1 MLPTNNNHRLISNS
15 FSTYSIDT
23 SRAYENYLTHWTE
36 WKNNRI
42 QEEQRDIAFQRLVS
56 CLQNQETNLDLS
68 ELGLTTLPEIPPG
81 IKSINISKN
90 NLSLISPLPAS
101 LTQLNVS
108 YNRLIELPALPQGLK
123 LLNASHN
130 QLITLPTLP
139 ISLKELHVSNNQLCS
154 LPVLPELLETL
165 DVSCNGLAVLPP
177 LPFSLQEISAIGNL
191 LSELPPLP
199 HNIHSIWA
207 IDNMLTDIPYLP
219 ENLRNGYFDINQISH
234 IPESILNL
242 RNECSID
249 ISDNPLSSHAL
260 QSLQRLTSSPDYH
273 GPQIYFSMSDGQQ
286 NTLHRPLADAVT
298 AWFPENKQSDVSQI
312 WHAFE
317 HEEHANTFSAFLDR
331 LSDTVSARNTSGFRE
346 QVAAWLEKLS
356 ASAELRQQSF
366 AVAADA
372 TESCED
378 RVALTWNNLRKTL
391 LVHQASEGLFDNDT
405 GALLS
410 LGREMFRL
418 EILEDIARDKVRTLH
433 FVDEIEVYLAFQT
446 MLAEKLQLSTAV
458 KEMRF
463 YGVSGVTANDLRTAE
478 AMVRSREE
486 NEFKDWFS
494 LWGPW
499 HAVLKRTEA
508 DRWALAE
515 EQKYEMLENE
525 YPQRVADRLKA
536 SGLSGDAD
544 AEREAGAQVMRET
557 EQQIYR
563 QLTDEVLALRLPEN
577 GSQLHHS

>member
-1 MLPTNNNHRLISNS
+1 MLPINNNFSLPQNS
-15 FSTYSIDT
+15 FYNTISGTYADYFSAWDKWEKQALPGEERDEAV
-23 SRAYENYLTHWTE
+23 SRLKECLI
-36 WKNNRI
+36 NNSD
-42 QEEQRDIAFQRLVS
+42 ELRLDR
-56 CLQNQETNLDLS
+56 L
-68 ELGLTTLPEIPPG
+68 
-81 IKSINISKN
+81 
-90 NLSLISPLPAS
+90 NLSSLPDNLPAQIT
-101 LTQLNVS
+101 LLNVS
-108 YNRLIELPALPQGLK
+108 YNQLTNLPELPVTLKKLYSASNKLSELPVLPPALESLQVQHNELENLPALPDS
-123 LLNASHN
+123 LLTMN
-130 QLITLPTLP
+130 
-139 ISLKELHVSNNQLCS
+139 ISYNEIVS
-154 LPVLPELLETL
+154 LPSLPQALK
-165 DVSCNGLAVLPP
+165 
-177 LPFSLQEISAIGNL
+177 NL
-191 LSELPPLP
+191 RATRNFLTELPAFSEGNNPVVR
-199 HNIHSIWA
+199 
-207 IDNMLTDIPYLP
+207 
-219 ENLRNGYFDINQISH
+219 EYFFDRNQISH

-242 RNECSID
+242 RNECSIH

-260 QSLQRLTSSPDYH
+260 QALQRLTSSPDYH
-273 GPQIYFSMSDGQQ
+273 GPRIYFSMSDGQQ

-486 NEFKDWFS
+486 NEFTDWFS

-508 DRWALAE
+508 DRWAQAE

-525 YPQRVADRLKA
+525 YSQRVADRLKA

-563 QLTDEVLALRLPEN
+563 QLTDEVLALRLSEN
-577 GSQLHHS
+577 GSRLHHS

>member
-1 MLPTNNNHRLISNS
+1 MLPINNNFSLPQNS
-15 FSTYSIDT
+15 FYNTISGTYADYFSAWDKWEKQALPGEERDEAV
-23 SRAYENYLTHWTE
+23 SRLKECLI
-36 WKNNRI
+36 NNSD
-42 QEEQRDIAFQRLVS
+42 ELRLDR
-56 CLQNQETNLDLS
+56 L
-68 ELGLTTLPEIPPG
+68 
-81 IKSINISKN
+81 
-90 NLSLISPLPAS
+90 NLSSLPDNLPAQIT
-101 LTQLNVS
+101 LLNVS
-108 YNRLIELPALPQGLK
+108 YNQLTNLPELPVTLKKLYSASNKLSELPVLPPALESLQVQHNELENLPALPDS
-123 LLNASHN
+123 LLTMN
-130 QLITLPTLP
+130 
-139 ISLKELHVSNNQLCS
+139 ISYNEIVS
-154 LPVLPELLETL
+154 LPSLPQALK
-165 DVSCNGLAVLPP
+165 
-177 LPFSLQEISAIGNL
+177 NL
-191 LSELPPLP
+191 RATRNFLTELPAFSEGNNPVVR
-199 HNIHSIWA
+199 
-207 IDNMLTDIPYLP
+207 
-219 ENLRNGYFDINQISH
+219 EYFFDRNQISH

-242 RNECSID
+242 RNECSIH

-260 QSLQRLTSSPDYH
+260 QALQRLTSSPDYH
-273 GPQIYFSMSDGQQ
+273 GPRIYFSMSDGQL

-478 AMVRSREE
+478 ATVRSREE
-486 NEFKDWFS
+486 NEFTDWFS

-508 DRWALAE
+508 DRWAQAE

-563 QLTDEVLALRLPEN
+563 QLTDEVLALRLSEN

>member
-1 MLPTNNNHRLISNS
+1 MSTGFNWMPIMLPINNNFSLPQNS
-15 FSTYSIDT
+15 FYNTISGTYADYFSAWDKWEKQALPGEERDEAV
-23 SRAYENYLTHWTE
+23 SRLKECLI
-36 WKNNRI
+36 NNSD
-42 QEEQRDIAFQRLVS
+42 ELRLDR
-56 CLQNQETNLDLS
+56 L
-68 ELGLTTLPEIPPG
+68 
-81 IKSINISKN
+81 
-90 NLSLISPLPAS
+90 NLSSLPDNLPAQIT
-101 LTQLNVS
+101 LLNVS
-108 YNRLIELPALPQGLK
+108 YNQLTNLPELPVTLKKLYSASNKLSELPVLPPALESLQVQHNELENLPALPDS
-123 LLNASHN
+123 LLTMN
-130 QLITLPTLP
+130 
-139 ISLKELHVSNNQLCS
+139 ISYNEIVS
-154 LPVLPELLETL
+154 LPSLPQALK
-165 DVSCNGLAVLPP
+165 
-177 LPFSLQEISAIGNL
+177 NL
-191 LSELPPLP
+191 RATRNFLTELPAFSEGNNPVVR
-199 HNIHSIWA
+199 
-207 IDNMLTDIPYLP
+207 
-219 ENLRNGYFDINQISH
+219 EYFFDRNQISH

-242 RNECSID
+242 RNECSIH

-260 QSLQRLTSSPDYH
+260 QALQRLTSSPDYH
-273 GPQIYFSMSDGQQ
+273 GPRIYFSMSDGQQ

-486 NEFKDWFS
+486 NEFTDWFS

-508 DRWALAE
+508 DRWAQAE

-563 QLTDEVLALRLPEN
+563 QLTDEVLALRLSEN

>member
-1 MLPTNNNHRLISNS
+1 MLPINNNFSLPQNS
-15 FSTYSIDT
+15 FYNTISGTYADYFSAWDKWEKQALPGEERDEAV
-23 SRAYENYLTHWTE
+23 SRLKECLI
-36 WKNNRI
+36 NNSD
-42 QEEQRDIAFQRLVS
+42 ELRLDR
-56 CLQNQETNLDLS
+56 L
-68 ELGLTTLPEIPPG
+68 
-81 IKSINISKN
+81 
-90 NLSLISPLPAS
+90 NLSSLPDNLPAQIT
-101 LTQLNVS
+101 LLNVS
-108 YNRLIELPALPQGLK
+108 YNQLTNLPELPVTLKKLYSASNKLSELPVLPPALESLQVQHNELENLPALPDS
-123 LLNASHN
+123 LLTMN
-130 QLITLPTLP
+130 
-139 ISLKELHVSNNQLCS
+139 ISYNEIVS
-154 LPVLPELLETL
+154 LPSLPQALK
-165 DVSCNGLAVLPP
+165 
-177 LPFSLQEISAIGNL
+177 NL
-191 LSELPPLP
+191 RATRNFLTELPAFSEGNNPVVR
-199 HNIHSIWA
+199 
-207 IDNMLTDIPYLP
+207 
-219 ENLRNGYFDINQISH
+219 EYFFDRNQISH

-242 RNECSID
+242 RNECSIH

-260 QSLQRLTSSPDYH
+260 QALQRLTSSPDYH
-273 GPQIYFSMSDGQQ
+273 GPRIYFSMSDGQQ

-486 NEFKDWFS
+486 NEFTDWFS

-508 DRWALAE
+508 DRWAQAE

-536 SGLSGDAD
+536 SGLSDDAD

-563 QLTDEVLALRLPEN
+563 QLTDEVLALRLSEN

>member
-1 MLPTNNNHRLISNS
+1 MLPINNNFSLPQNS
-15 FSTYSIDT
+15 FYNTISGTYADYFSAWDKWEKQALPGEERDEAV
-23 SRAYENYLTHWTE
+23 SRLKECLI
-36 WKNNRI
+36 NNSD
-42 QEEQRDIAFQRLVS
+42 ELRLDR
-56 CLQNQETNLDLS
+56 L
-68 ELGLTTLPEIPPG
+68 
-81 IKSINISKN
+81 
-90 NLSLISPLPAS
+90 NLSSLPDNLPAQIT
-101 LTQLNVS
+101 LLNVS
-108 YNRLIELPALPQGLK
+108 YNQLTNLPELPVTLKKLYSASNKLSELPVLPPALESLQVQHNELENLPALPDS
-123 LLNASHN
+123 LLTMN
-130 QLITLPTLP
+130 
-139 ISLKELHVSNNQLCS
+139 ISYNEIVS
-154 LPVLPELLETL
+154 LPSLPQALK
-165 DVSCNGLAVLPP
+165 
-177 LPFSLQEISAIGNL
+177 NL
-191 LSELPPLP
+191 RATRNFLTELPAFSEGNNPVVR
-199 HNIHSIWA
+199 
-207 IDNMLTDIPYLP
+207 
-219 ENLRNGYFDINQISH
+219 EYFFDRNQISH

-242 RNECSID
+242 RNECSIH

-260 QSLQRLTSSPDYH
+260 QALQRLTSSPDYH
-273 GPQIYFSMSDGQQ
+273 GPRIYFSMSDGQQ

-298 AWFPENKQSDVSQI
+298 AWFPENKQSNVSQI

-486 NEFKDWFS
+486 NEFTDWFS

-508 DRWALAE
+508 DRWAQAE

-525 YPQRVADRLKA
+525 YSQRVADRLKA

-563 QLTDEVLALRLPEN
+563 QLTDEVLALRLSEN

>member
-1 MLPTNNNHRLISNS
+1 MLPINNNFSLPQNS
-15 FSTYSIDT
+15 FYNTISGTYADYFSAWDKWEKQALPGEERDEAV
-23 SRAYENYLTHWTE
+23 SRLKECLI
-36 WKNNRI
+36 NNSD
-42 QEEQRDIAFQRLVS
+42 ELRLDR
-56 CLQNQETNLDLS
+56 L
-68 ELGLTTLPEIPPG
+68 
-81 IKSINISKN
+81 
-90 NLSLISPLPAS
+90 NLSSLPDNLPAQIT
-101 LTQLNVS
+101 LLNVS
-108 YNRLIELPALPQGLK
+108 YNQLTNLPELPVTLKKLYSASNKLSELPVLPPALESLQVQHNELENLPALPDS
-123 LLNASHN
+123 LLTMN
-130 QLITLPTLP
+130 
-139 ISLKELHVSNNQLCS
+139 ISYNEIVS
-154 LPVLPELLETL
+154 LPSLPQALK
-165 DVSCNGLAVLPP
+165 
-177 LPFSLQEISAIGNL
+177 NL
-191 LSELPPLP
+191 RATRNFLTELPAFSEGNNPVVR
-199 HNIHSIWA
+199 
-207 IDNMLTDIPYLP
+207 
-219 ENLRNGYFDINQISH
+219 EYFFDRNQISH

-242 RNECSID
+242 RNECSIH

-260 QSLQRLTSSPDYH
+260 QALQRLTSSPDYH
-273 GPQIYFSMSDGQQ
+273 GPRIYFSMSDGQQ

-391 LVHQASEGLFDNDT
+391 PVHQASEGLFDNDT

-433 FVDEIEVYLAFQT
+433 FVDEIEVYPAFQT

-486 NEFKDWFS
+486 NEFTDWFS

-563 QLTDEVLALRLPEN
+563 QLTDEVLALRLSEN

>member
-1 MLPTNNNHRLISNS
+1 MLPINNNFSLPQNS
-15 FSTYSIDT
+15 FYNTISGTYADYFSAWDKWEKQALPGEERDEAV
-23 SRAYENYLTHWTE
+23 SRLKECLI
-36 WKNNRI
+36 NNSD
-42 QEEQRDIAFQRLVS
+42 ELRLDR
-56 CLQNQETNLDLS
+56 L
-68 ELGLTTLPEIPPG
+68 
-81 IKSINISKN
+81 
-90 NLSLISPLPAS
+90 NLSSLPDNLPAQIT
-101 LTQLNVS
+101 LLNVS
-108 YNRLIELPALPQGLK
+108 YNQLTNLPELPVTLKKLYSASNKLSELPVLPPALESLQVQHNELENLPALPDS
-123 LLNASHN
+123 LLTMN
-130 QLITLPTLP
+130 
-139 ISLKELHVSNNQLCS
+139 ISYNEIVS
-154 LPVLPELLETL
+154 LPSLPQALK
-165 DVSCNGLAVLPP
+165 
-177 LPFSLQEISAIGNL
+177 NL
-191 LSELPPLP
+191 RATRNFLTELPAFSEGNNPVVR
-199 HNIHSIWA
+199 
-207 IDNMLTDIPYLP
+207 
-219 ENLRNGYFDINQISH
+219 EYFFDRNQISH

-242 RNECSID
+242 RNECSIH

-260 QSLQRLTSSPDYH
+260 QALQRLTSSPDYH
-273 GPQIYFSMSDGQQ
+273 GPRIYFSMSDGQQ

-405 GALLS
+405 GVLLS

-486 NEFKDWFS
+486 NEFTDWFS

-508 DRWALAE
+508 DRWAQAE

-563 QLTDEVLALRLPEN
+563 QLTDEVLALRLSEN

>member
-1 MLPTNNNHRLISNS
+1 MLPINNNFSLPQNS
-15 FSTYSIDT
+15 FYNTISGTYADYFSAWDKWEKQALPGEERDEAV
-23 SRAYENYLTHWTE
+23 SRLKECLI
-36 WKNNRI
+36 NNSD
-42 QEEQRDIAFQRLVS
+42 ELRLDR
-56 CLQNQETNLDLS
+56 L
-68 ELGLTTLPEIPPG
+68 
-81 IKSINISKN
+81 
-90 NLSLISPLPAS
+90 NLSSLPDNLPAQIT
-101 LTQLNVS
+101 LLNVS
-108 YNRLIELPALPQGLK
+108 YNQLTNLPELPVTLKKLYSASNKLSELPVLPPALESLQVQHNELENLPALPDS
-123 LLNASHN
+123 LLTMN
-130 QLITLPTLP
+130 
-139 ISLKELHVSNNQLCS
+139 ISYNEIVS
-154 LPVLPELLETL
+154 LPSLPQALK
-165 DVSCNGLAVLPP
+165 
-177 LPFSLQEISAIGNL
+177 NL
-191 LSELPPLP
+191 RATRNFLTELPAFSEGNNPVVR
-199 HNIHSIWA
+199 
-207 IDNMLTDIPYLP
+207 
-219 ENLRNGYFDINQISH
+219 EYFFDRNQISH

-242 RNECSID
+242 RNECSIH

-260 QSLQRLTSSPDYH
+260 QALQRLTSSPDYH
-273 GPQIYFSMSDGQQ
+273 GPRIYFSMSDGQQ

>member
-1 MLPTNNNHRLISNS
+1 MLPINNNFSLPQNS
-15 FSTYSIDT
+15 FYNTISGTYADYFSAWDKWEKQALPGEERDEAV
-23 SRAYENYLTHWTE
+23 SRLKECLI
-36 WKNNRI
+36 NNSD
-42 QEEQRDIAFQRLVS
+42 ELRLDR
-56 CLQNQETNLDLS
+56 L
-68 ELGLTTLPEIPPG
+68 
-81 IKSINISKN
+81 
-90 NLSLISPLPAS
+90 NLSSLPDNLPAQIT
-101 LTQLNVS
+101 LLNVS
-108 YNRLIELPALPQGLK
+108 YNQLTNLPELPVTLKKLYSASNKLSELPVLPPALESLQVQHNELENLPALPDS
-123 LLNASHN
+123 LLTMN
-130 QLITLPTLP
+130 
-139 ISLKELHVSNNQLCS
+139 ISYNEIVS
-154 LPVLPELLETL
+154 LPSLPQALK
-165 DVSCNGLAVLPP
+165 
-177 LPFSLQEISAIGNL
+177 NL
-191 LSELPPLP
+191 RATRNFLTELPAFSEGNNPVVR
-199 HNIHSIWA
+199 
-207 IDNMLTDIPYLP
+207 
-219 ENLRNGYFDINQISH
+219 EYFFDRNQISH

-242 RNECSID
+242 RNECSIH

-260 QSLQRLTSSPDYH
+260 QALQRLTSSPDYH
-273 GPQIYFSMSDGQQ
+273 GPRIYFSMSDGQQ

-486 NEFKDWFS
+486 NEFTEWFS

-508 DRWALAE
+508 DRWAQAE

-525 YPQRVADRLKA
+525 YSQRVADRLKA

-563 QLTDEVLALRLPEN
+563 QLTDEVLALRLSEN

>member
-1 MLPTNNNHRLISNS
+1 MTDSASVSKAVFCDSASCGLFIT
-15 FSTYSIDT
+15 
-23 SRAYENYLTHWTE
+23 
-36 WKNNRI
+36 
-42 QEEQRDIAFQRLVS
+42 QRQ
-56 CLQNQETNLDLS
+56 T
-68 ELGLTTLPEIPPG
+68 
-81 IKSINISKN
+81 
-90 NLSLISPLPAS
+90 
-101 LTQLNVS
+101 
-108 YNRLIELPALPQGLK
+108 
-123 LLNASHN
+123 
-130 QLITLPTLP
+130 
-139 ISLKELHVSNNQLCS
+139 
-154 LPVLPELLETL
+154 PELKPNHPDRSAPLSFHADGDKSHRCDRPAPAPL
-165 DVSCNGLAVLPP
+165 LPP
-177 LPFSLQEISAIGNL
+177 
-191 LSELPPLP
+191 
-199 HNIHSIWA
+199 
-207 IDNMLTDIPYLP
+207 
-219 ENLRNGYFDINQISH
+219 
-234 IPESILNL
+234 
-242 RNECSID
+242 
-249 ISDNPLSSHAL
+249 
-260 QSLQRLTSSPDYH
+260 
-273 GPQIYFSMSDGQQ
+273 
-286 NTLHRPLADAVT
+286 V
-298 AWFPENKQSDVSQI
+298 
-312 WHAFE
+312 
-317 HEEHANTFSAFLDR
+317 
-331 LSDTVSARNTSGFRE
+331 
-346 QVAAWLEKLS
+346 AWLEKLS

-486 NEFKDWFS
+486 NEFTDWFS

-508 DRWALAE
+508 DRWAQAE

-536 SGLSGDAD
+536 SGLSDDAD

-563 QLTDEVLALRLPEN
+563 QLTDEVLALRLSEN

>member
-1 MLPTNNNHRLISNS
+1 MLPINNNFSLPQNS
-15 FSTYSIDT
+15 FYNTISGTYADYFSAWDKWEKQALPGEERDEAV
-23 SRAYENYLTHWTE
+23 SRLKECLI
-36 WKNNRI
+36 NNSD
-42 QEEQRDIAFQRLVS
+42 ELRLDR
-56 CLQNQETNLDLS
+56 L
-68 ELGLTTLPEIPPG
+68 
-81 IKSINISKN
+81 
-90 NLSLISPLPAS
+90 NLSSLPDNLPAQIT
-101 LTQLNVS
+101 LLNVS
-108 YNRLIELPALPQGLK
+108 YNQLTNLPELPVTLKKLYSASNKLSELPVLPPALESLQVQHNELENLPALPDS
-123 LLNASHN
+123 LLTMN
-130 QLITLPTLP
+130 
-139 ISLKELHVSNNQLCS
+139 ISYNEIVS
-154 LPVLPELLETL
+154 LPSLPQALK
-165 DVSCNGLAVLPP
+165 
-177 LPFSLQEISAIGNL
+177 NL
-191 LSELPPLP
+191 RATRNFLTELPAFSEGNNPVVR
-199 HNIHSIWA
+199 
-207 IDNMLTDIPYLP
+207 
-219 ENLRNGYFDINQISH
+219 EYFFDRNQISH

-242 RNECSID
+242 RNECSIH

-260 QSLQRLTSSPDYH
+260 QALQRLTSSPDYH
-273 GPQIYFSMSDGQQ
+273 GPRIYFSMSDGQQ

-446 MLAEKLQLSTAV
+446 MLAEKLQLFTAV

-478 AMVRSREE
+478 ATVRSREE
-486 NEFKDWFS
+486 NEFTDWFS

-563 QLTDEVLALRLPEN
+563 QLTDEVLALRLSEN

>member
-1 MLPTNNNHRLISNS
+1 MLPINNNFSLPQNS
-15 FSTYSIDT
+15 FYNTISGTYADYFSAWDKWEKQALPGEERDEAV
-23 SRAYENYLTHWTE
+23 SRLKECLI
-36 WKNNRI
+36 NNSD
-42 QEEQRDIAFQRLVS
+42 ELRLDR
-56 CLQNQETNLDLS
+56 L
-68 ELGLTTLPEIPPG
+68 
-81 IKSINISKN
+81 
-90 NLSLISPLPAS
+90 NLSSLPDNLPAQIT
-101 LTQLNVS
+101 LLNVS
-108 YNRLIELPALPQGLK
+108 YNQLTNLPELPVTLKKLYSASNKLSELPVLPPALESLQVQHNELENLPALPDS
-123 LLNASHN
+123 LLTMN
-130 QLITLPTLP
+130 
-139 ISLKELHVSNNQLCS
+139 ISYNEIVS
-154 LPVLPELLETL
+154 LPSLPQALK
-165 DVSCNGLAVLPP
+165 
-177 LPFSLQEISAIGNL
+177 NL
-191 LSELPPLP
+191 RATRNFLTELPAFSEGNNPVVR
-199 HNIHSIWA
+199 
-207 IDNMLTDIPYLP
+207 
-219 ENLRNGYFDINQISH
+219 EYFFDRNQISH

-242 RNECSID
+242 RNECSIH

-273 GPQIYFSMSDGQQ
+273 GPRIYFSMSDGQQ

-486 NEFKDWFS
+486 NEFTDWFS

>member
-1 MLPTNNNHRLISNS
+1 MLPINNNFSLPQNS
-15 FSTYSIDT
+15 FYNTISGTYADYFSAWDKWEKQALPGEERDEAV
-23 SRAYENYLTHWTE
+23 SRLKECLI
-36 WKNNRI
+36 NNSD
-42 QEEQRDIAFQRLVS
+42 ELRLDR
-56 CLQNQETNLDLS
+56 L
-68 ELGLTTLPEIPPG
+68 
-81 IKSINISKN
+81 
-90 NLSLISPLPAS
+90 NLSSLPDNLPAQIT
-101 LTQLNVS
+101 LLNVS
-108 YNRLIELPALPQGLK
+108 YNQLTNLPELPVTLKKLYSASNKLSELPVLPPALESLQVQHNELENLPALPDS
-123 LLNASHN
+123 LLTMN
-130 QLITLPTLP
+130 
-139 ISLKELHVSNNQLCS
+139 ISYNEIVS
-154 LPVLPELLETL
+154 LPSLPQALK
-165 DVSCNGLAVLPP
+165 
-177 LPFSLQEISAIGNL
+177 NL
-191 LSELPPLP
+191 RATRNFLTELPAFSEGNNPVVR
-199 HNIHSIWA
+199 
-207 IDNMLTDIPYLP
+207 
-219 ENLRNGYFDINQISH
+219 EYFFDRNQISH

-242 RNECSID
+242 RNECSIH

-478 AMVRSREE
+478 ATVRSREE
-486 NEFKDWFS
+486 NEFTDWFS

-563 QLTDEVLALRLPEN
+563 QLTDEVLALRLSEN

>member
-1 MLPTNNNHRLISNS
+1 MLPINNNFSLPQNS
-15 FSTYSIDT
+15 FYNTISGTYADYFSAWDKWEKQALPGEERDEAV
-23 SRAYENYLTHWTE
+23 SRLKECLI
-36 WKNNRI
+36 NNSD
-42 QEEQRDIAFQRLVS
+42 ELRLDR
-56 CLQNQETNLDLS
+56 L
-68 ELGLTTLPEIPPG
+68 
-81 IKSINISKN
+81 
-90 NLSLISPLPAS
+90 NLSSLPDNLPAQIT
-101 LTQLNVS
+101 LLNVS
-108 YNRLIELPALPQGLK
+108 YNQLTNLPELPVTLKKLYSASNKLSELPVLPPALESLQVQHNELENLPALPDS
-123 LLNASHN
+123 LLTMN
-130 QLITLPTLP
+130 
-139 ISLKELHVSNNQLCS
+139 ISYNEIVS
-154 LPVLPELLETL
+154 LPSLPQALK
-165 DVSCNGLAVLPP
+165 
-177 LPFSLQEISAIGNL
+177 NL
-191 LSELPPLP
+191 RATRNFLTELPAFSEGNNPVVR
-199 HNIHSIWA
+199 
-207 IDNMLTDIPYLP
+207 
-219 ENLRNGYFDINQISH
+219 EYFFDRNQISH

-242 RNECSID
+242 RNECSIH

-260 QSLQRLTSSPDYH
+260 QALQRLTSSPDYH
-273 GPQIYFSMSDGQQ
+273 GPRIYFSMSDGQQ

-486 NEFKDWFS
+486 NEFTDWFS

-508 DRWALAE
+508 DRWAQAE

>member
-1 MLPTNNNHRLISNS
+1 
-15 FSTYSIDT
+15 
-23 SRAYENYLTHWTE
+23 
-36 WKNNRI
+36 
-42 QEEQRDIAFQRLVS
+42 
-56 CLQNQETNLDLS
+56 
-68 ELGLTTLPEIPPG
+68 
-81 IKSINISKN
+81 
-90 NLSLISPLPAS
+90 
-101 LTQLNVS
+101 
-108 YNRLIELPALPQGLK
+108 
-123 LLNASHN
+123 
-130 QLITLPTLP
+130 
-139 ISLKELHVSNNQLCS
+139 
-154 LPVLPELLETL
+154 
-165 DVSCNGLAVLPP
+165 
-177 LPFSLQEISAIGNL
+177 
-191 LSELPPLP
+191 
-199 HNIHSIWA
+199 
-207 IDNMLTDIPYLP
+207 
-219 ENLRNGYFDINQISH
+219 
-234 IPESILNL
+234 
-242 RNECSID
+242 
-249 ISDNPLSSHAL
+249 
-260 QSLQRLTSSPDYH
+260 
-273 GPQIYFSMSDGQQ
+273 MSDGQQ

-298 AWFPENKQSDVSQI
+298 AWFPENKQSDISQI

-391 LVHQASEGLFDNDT
+391 LVHQASEGL
-405 GALLS
+405 
-410 LGREMFRL
+410 
-418 EILEDIARDKVRTLH
+418 
-433 FVDEIEVYLAFQT
+433 
-446 MLAEKLQLSTAV
+446 KLQLSTAV

-478 AMVRSREE
+478 ATVRSREE
-486 NEFKDWFS
+486 NEFTDWFS

-508 DRWALAE
+508 DRWAQAE

-525 YPQRVADRLKA
+525 YSQRVADRLKA

-563 QLTDEVLALRLPEN
+563 QLTDEVLALRLSEN
-577 GSQLHHS
+577 GSTTAPFIITSHNVTGSFKPSGLFPPAPQK

>member
-1 MLPTNNNHRLISNS
+1 MLPINNNFLLPQNS
-15 FSTYSIDT
+15 FYNTISGTYADYFSAWDKWEKQALPGEERDEAV
-23 SRAYENYLTHWTE
+23 SRLKECLI
-36 WKNNRI
+36 NNSD
-42 QEEQRDIAFQRLVS
+42 ELRLDR
-56 CLQNQETNLDLS
+56 L
-68 ELGLTTLPEIPPG
+68 
-81 IKSINISKN
+81 
-90 NLSLISPLPAS
+90 NLSSLPDNLPAQIT
-101 LTQLNVS
+101 LLNVS
-108 YNRLIELPALPQGLK
+108 YNQLTNLPELPVTLKKLYSASNKLSELPVLPPALESLQVQHNELENLPALPDS
-123 LLNASHN
+123 LLTMN
-130 QLITLPTLP
+130 
-139 ISLKELHVSNNQLCS
+139 ISYNEIVS
-154 LPVLPELLETL
+154 LPSLPQALK
-165 DVSCNGLAVLPP
+165 
-177 LPFSLQEISAIGNL
+177 NL
-191 LSELPPLP
+191 RATRNFLTELPAFSEGNNPVVR
-199 HNIHSIWA
+199 
-207 IDNMLTDIPYLP
+207 
-219 ENLRNGYFDINQISH
+219 EYFFDRNQISH

-242 RNECSID
+242 RNECSIH

-260 QSLQRLTSSPDYH
+260 QALQRLTSSPDYH
-273 GPQIYFSMSDGQQ
+273 GPRIYFSMSDGQQ

-478 AMVRSREE
+478 ATVRSREE
-486 NEFKDWFS
+486 NEFTDWFS

-508 DRWALAE
+508 DRWAQAE

-563 QLTDEVLALRLPEN
+563 QLTDEVLALRLSEN

>member
-1 MLPTNNNHRLISNS
+1 MSTGFNWMPIMLPINNNFSLPQNS
-15 FSTYSIDT
+15 FYNTISGTYADYFSAWDKWEKQALPGEERDEAV
-23 SRAYENYLTHWTE
+23 SRLKECLI
-36 WKNNRI
+36 NNSD
-42 QEEQRDIAFQRLVS
+42 ELRLDR
-56 CLQNQETNLDLS
+56 L
-68 ELGLTTLPEIPPG
+68 
-81 IKSINISKN
+81 
-90 NLSLISPLPAS
+90 NLSSLPDNLPAQIT
-101 LTQLNVS
+101 LLNVS
-108 YNRLIELPALPQGLK
+108 YNQLTNLPELPVTLKKLYSASNKLSELPVLPPALESLQVQHNELENLPALPDS
-123 LLNASHN
+123 LLTMN
-130 QLITLPTLP
+130 
-139 ISLKELHVSNNQLCS
+139 ISYNEIVS
-154 LPVLPELLETL
+154 LPSLPQALK
-165 DVSCNGLAVLPP
+165 
-177 LPFSLQEISAIGNL
+177 NL
-191 LSELPPLP
+191 RATRNFLTELPAFSEGNNPVVR
-199 HNIHSIWA
+199 
-207 IDNMLTDIPYLP
+207 
-219 ENLRNGYFDINQISH
+219 EYFFDRNQISH

-242 RNECSID
+242 RNECSIH

-260 QSLQRLTSSPDYH
+260 QALQRLTSSPDYH
-273 GPQIYFSMSDGQQ
+273 GPRIYFSMSDGQQ

-298 AWFPENKQSDVSQI
+298 AWFPENKQSDVSQT

-486 NEFKDWFS
+486 NEFTDWFS

-563 QLTDEVLALRLPEN
+563 QLTDEVLALRLSEN

>member
-1 MLPTNNNHRLISNS
+1 MLPINNNFSLPQNS
-15 FSTYSIDT
+15 FYNTISGTYADYFSAWDKWEKQALPGEERDEAV
-23 SRAYENYLTHWTE
+23 SRLKECLI
-36 WKNNRI
+36 NNSD
-42 QEEQRDIAFQRLVS
+42 ELRLDR
-56 CLQNQETNLDLS
+56 L
-68 ELGLTTLPEIPPG
+68 
-81 IKSINISKN
+81 
-90 NLSLISPLPAS
+90 NLSSLPDNLPAQIT
-101 LTQLNVS
+101 LLNVS
-108 YNRLIELPALPQGLK
+108 YNQLTNLPELPVTLKKLYSASNKLSELPVLPPALESLQVQHNELENLPALPDS
-123 LLNASHN
+123 LLTMN
-130 QLITLPTLP
+130 
-139 ISLKELHVSNNQLCS
+139 ISYNEIVS
-154 LPVLPELLETL
+154 LPSLPQALK
-165 DVSCNGLAVLPP
+165 
-177 LPFSLQEISAIGNL
+177 NL
-191 LSELPPLP
+191 RATRNFLTELPAFSEGNNPVVR
-199 HNIHSIWA
+199 
-207 IDNMLTDIPYLP
+207 
-219 ENLRNGYFDINQISH
+219 EYFFDRNQISH

-242 RNECSID
+242 RNECSIH

-260 QSLQRLTSSPDYH
+260 QALQRLTSSPDYH
-273 GPQIYFSMSDGQQ
+273 GPRIYFSMSDGQQ

-563 QLTDEVLALRLPEN
+563 QLTDEVLALRLSEN